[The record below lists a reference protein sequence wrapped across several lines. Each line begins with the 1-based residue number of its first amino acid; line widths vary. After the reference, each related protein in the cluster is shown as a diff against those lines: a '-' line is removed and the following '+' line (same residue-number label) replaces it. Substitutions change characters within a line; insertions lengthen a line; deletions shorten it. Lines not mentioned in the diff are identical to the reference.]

1 LWLSKGLLRLSE
13 GLLRLTEALLRL
25 SKGLLRLSEGWGGGK
40 GWLQGLLLS
49 LTPLL
54 ELEGGVW
61 LLLLLGLLRQEGGG
75 RLSEGWLGC
84 RLLLGGEQLGVGGV
98 GWVDEGVHSGTVR
111 TGGHRGSAGQ
121 AGLLELLSLHWS
133 RLSLHWSRLELL
145 SLDWSRLELLSLSW
159 NLLSWLFGSELS
171 SVNVSLEI
179 QVGRVSRVDE
189 RIEVSAG
196 NLRLWLLWLLLWLL
210 SYKLWLLLS
219 LLGRSHRSTSDWSHR
234 SGLFSDRSSLRLGW
248 RRLLRFSL
256 GNLWVEGSA
265 LKTIGSLRDVV
276 SLQDPEPV
284 LTSGVPHSDGL
295 TVLVNV
301 AVLTNPLPVSSRL
314 LPEHRPVL
322 LGEG

>member
-111 TGGHRGSAGQ
+111 TGGH
-121 AGLLELLSLHWS
+121 
-133 RLSLHWSRLELL
+133 
-145 SLDWSRLELLSLSW
+145 
-159 NLLSWLFGSELS
+159 
-171 SVNVSLEI
+171 
-179 QVGRVSRVDE
+179 
-189 RIEVSAG
+189 
-196 NLRLWLLWLLLWLL
+196 
-210 SYKLWLLLS
+210 
-219 LLGRSHRSTSDWSHR
+219 
-234 SGLFSDRSSLRLGW
+234 
-248 RRLLRFSL
+248 
-256 GNLWVEGSA
+256 
-265 LKTIGSLRDVV
+265 
-276 SLQDPEPV
+276 
-284 LTSGVPHSDGL
+284 
-295 TVLVNV
+295 
-301 AVLTNPLPVSSRL
+301 
-314 LPEHRPVL
+314 
-322 LGEG
+322 